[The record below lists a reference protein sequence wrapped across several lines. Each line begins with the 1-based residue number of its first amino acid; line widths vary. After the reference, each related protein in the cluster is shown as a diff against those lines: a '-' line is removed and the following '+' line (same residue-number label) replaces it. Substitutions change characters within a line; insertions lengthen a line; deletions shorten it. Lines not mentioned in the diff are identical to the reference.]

1 MFSVLTILKITKVK
15 NKKSTNLIKVKH
27 AIKYKYILKFVPKVK
42 RFNSFFFLLFIF
54 AFLFF
59 LFYFIFKLYIIVLVL
74 PNTKMNLP
82 QVYMS
87 SPSWTLLPPPS
98 PYQIFNSIWL
108 IKPTF
113 QYLYLV
119 YINNFC
125 CTFQNIERVYAQQ
138 RANKVKWYLINKRVE
153 LIFWNCWN
161 VLDNSMPRRHFQQ
174 WILMLNFKSEF
185 SVNISNIQT
194 KWRVEKR

>member
-1 MFSVLTILKITKVK
+1 MFSVLTILKIIKVK

-42 RFNSFFFLLFIF
+42 
-54 AFLFF
+54 
-59 LFYFIFKLYIIVLVL
+59 
-74 PNTKMNLP
+74 M
-82 QVYMS
+82 
-87 SPSWTLLPPPS
+87 
-98 PYQIFNSIWL
+98 FNSIWL

-138 RANKVKWYLINKRVE
+138 RANKIKWYLINKRVE

-161 VLDNSMPRRHFQQ
+161 VLDNSMPRRHCQQ